1 MKKLRMATPGPTYV
15 PQDILLA
22 GAQELVHHRSTQMEE
37 VMERI
42 NHSLPILF
50 GTEQKVFTLLS
61 SGTGAMEAAVAN
73 CFQEHDK
80 VLVVSNGYFG
90 ERFAD
95 IAKVYG
101 VQPIEIVCP
110 WGSSVDIAE
119 VEKAYRE
126 HPDVKGILVVYSE
139 TSTGVTN
146 EIQGLADFFRDKDVL
161 VIVDAISGLLSHELV
176 MDQWG
181 LDVVLAASHKGF
193 MMPPGLAF
201 VCISEKA
208 WQRLEQIEPKTYYF
222 SFKRFRTFY
231 PMSPSSPGVSLIFAL
246 QASIEMLMKEGLS
259 ACHQRHYWIAQA
271 AQAGLT
277 ALGFDLFVTNP
288 QRRSHT
294 VTTAI
299 APQGLDTSQLLHIL
313 SSRYGL
319 SITGGQGEFKGK
331 MIRVG
336 HIGSVDMLDM
346 FSVFGAIE
354 LALAD
359 MGASFT
365 KGSSI
370 AAIQEVQ
377 ERSVYHADFVST

>member
-22 GAQELVHHRSTQMEE
+22 GAQELVHHRSSHMEE
-37 VMERI
+37 VMSQI
-42 NHSLPILF
+42 NGSLPLLF

-73 CFQEHDK
+73 CFQEQDK

-95 IAKVYG
+95 ISRVYG
-101 VQPIEIVCP
+101 VTPIEIASL
-110 WGSSVDIAE
+110 WGTSVDME
-119 VEKAYRE
+119 QVEKAYHE
-126 HPDVKGILVVYSE
+126 HPDVRGILVVYSE

-146 EIQGLADFFRDKDVL
+146 DIQRIAAFFRDKNVL
-161 VIVDAISGLLSHELV
+161 VIVDAISGLLSHELH
-176 MDQWG
+176 MDEWG

-201 VCISEKA
+201 VSISEKA

-222 SFKRFRTFY
+222 SFKRFKKFY

-246 QASIEMLMKEGLS
+246 QASIEMLMKEGLQE
-259 ACHQRHYWIAQA
+259 CCQRHHWNAQA
-271 AQAGLT
+271 AQAGLA
-277 ALGFDLFVTNP
+277 ALGFELFVADP

-299 APQGLDTSQLLHIL
+299 APQGLDTSKLLQIL
-313 SSRYGL
+313 SSKYGMT
-319 SITGGQGEFKGK
+319 ITGGQGEFKGK

-336 HIGSVDMLDM
+336 HIGSVDILDL
-346 FSVFGAIE
+346 FTVFGAIE
-354 LALAD
+354 LALTE

-365 KGSSI
+365 KGASI
-370 AAIQEVQ
+370 AAIQEIQ